1 MTQIPTETRSTRF
14 AKAKKTAQT
23 LKVPPLKSLFLSA
36 NSKTG
41 FSINTA
47 IPLTCRPTAAC
58 AQYCYGLEGRSIM
71 LPAFRRQIGNAQ
83 RFAALESAPDL
94 NLIYEAIGVAEQVLP
109 KQNFLRFFGVG
120 DLQPGS
126 VRFINTLSMTVPE
139 LTLWVATRRFDLAE
153 RLAPRANVHVMLG
166 LDTTTRPVDVKDVR
180 QIVQQRPRYFASWVQ
195 REAKEHVPPWVSVIF
210 AEHHL
215 RHRATWSRQRA
226 DARVCRATID
236 GGAAH
241 DGACAHCQRCFNER
255 KR

>member
-139 LTLWVATRRFDLAE
+139 LTLLAVSIWLSGLLRGRTFTSCSAWTLRRGPSTSKTFDRSSNNDRGTSRPGSSGKPKSTFL
-153 RLAPRANVHVMLG
+153 LG
-166 LDTTTRPVDVKDVR
+166 CPSSSRSTTSVTGQPGVDSEPMPV
-180 QIVQQRPRYFASWVQ
+180 
-195 REAKEHVPPWVSVIF
+195 
-210 AEHHL
+210 
-215 RHRATWSRQRA
+215 
-226 DARVCRATID
+226 C
-236 GGAAH
+236 AAL
-241 DGACAHCQRCFNER
+241 Q
-255 KR
+255 